1 MQEPDQGITKFWIKT
16 GKGVLQQMRKVIVG
30 ILVIGLAI
38 GLGAYGLVVAD
49 GVGSAQ
55 EASSLQNQAKPTTIT
70 VLGWGESQGAPDVA
84 KVTLGVETEGASAV
98 EAQNKN
104 NQVMEQVITAL
115 RDLGIP
121 QKNIKTEYFYLYP
134 ERRYDPGTSQQEL
147 VGYRANNE
155 VVVTITDTDGLGAV
169 IDAAIMAGAN
179 RVNSVEYDIQ
189 RSESVRDAALQAA
202 VADATH
208 KAQVLAQAA
217 GVKIVELVSLK
228 ESGTAPYHNV
238 TYAKADALG
247 DTPLQPGQ
255 VSVKVGVEMVFA
267 VQ

>member
-1 MQEPDQGITKFWIKT
+1 M
-16 GKGVLQQMRKVIVG
+16 
-30 ILVIGLAI
+30 
-38 GLGAYGLVVAD
+38 
-49 GVGSAQ
+49 
-55 EASSLQNQAKPTTIT
+55 
-70 VLGWGESQGAPDVA
+70 A

-228 ESGTAPYHNV
+228 GKRHRSLPQCHLRQGRCP
-238 TYAKADALG
+238 G